1 MKRIL
6 PFSFAALLAVGAP
19 AFADEAPDAV
29 ATATPAAETPAAET
43 PAPARP
49 AVSEAEVLV
58 DGEPAVL
65 KSEVDEIVQAQ
76 IARMGAQF
84 DPEAS
89 GFAGQIRRSV
99 SRQLADK
106 YLLLRAIRAEGVR
119 PTDEDRAEFFKMATN
134 GETNIARIAARV
146 GLSPE
151 RVEKEIEE
159 QLLIAAKFRQFEK
172 AAPAPE
178 DIPEEEI
185 AEFFAKGVEAQP
197 QLTNAVPEQVRASHI
212 LVEARKGIATPEQD
226 AAALEKIKKLRERAL
241 AGEDFGALA
250 RENSDCPSG
259 KRADGDLGP
268 FGRGLMA
275 PEFEKASFEQPVGE
289 IGEVVKTSFG
299 YHIIKVTEKIPAHVP
314 TVEDFRPQIVEAV
327 RAQAAMKAQSE
338 YIKSLRDAAKLEF
351 VGETVVSEPIA
362 VPAPPAPEAPAAEPA
377 AAE

>member
-1 MKRIL
+1 MKSTL
-6 PFSFAALLAVGAP
+6 PLFAAAVLAAAPLFADDAP
-19 AFADEAPDAV
+19 AAAE
-29 ATATPAAETPAAET
+29 PAAEPAVEA
-43 PAPARP
+43 PAPAKP
-49 AVSEAEVLV
+49 EAPEAEVLV

-84 DPEAS
+84 GPDAS
-89 GFAGQIRRSV
+89 SYAGQIRRSV

-106 YLLLRAIRAEGVR
+106 YLLLRAVRAEGIR
-119 PTDEDRAEFFKMATN
+119 PTDEDRAEFFAMATG
-134 GETNIARIAARV
+134 GETNIAAIAARAGV
-146 GLSPE
+146 PAE
-151 RVEKEIEE
+151 RVAKDIEE

-185 AEFFAKGVEAQP
+185 AEFFARGVEAQP

-259 KRADGDLGP
+259 KRAGGDLGP

-327 RAQAAMKAQSE
+327 RAQAVMKAQSE
-338 YIKSLRDAAKLEF
+338 YLKSLRDAAKVEF
-351 VGETVVSEPIA
+351 VGETVVSEPVA
-362 VPAPPAPEAPAAEPA
+362 VPAPPAPAAEPA